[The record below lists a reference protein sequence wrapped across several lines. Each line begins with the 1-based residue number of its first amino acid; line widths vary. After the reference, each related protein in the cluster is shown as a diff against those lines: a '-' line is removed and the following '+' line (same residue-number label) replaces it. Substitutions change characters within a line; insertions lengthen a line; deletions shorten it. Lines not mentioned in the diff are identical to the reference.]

1 MSSAKHEPPLARAVP
16 ESSPVRLMAR
26 LSSLV
31 WWLLLAL
38 LLLFALY
45 AGIGRQLTRNID
57 AFTDELAYELSTRT
71 GQSVTIGS
79 LESSWIWLDP
89 SFIARDISVSNPETG
104 IPVADVEYL
113 RVRFDFLS
121 SLLRLRVVFEDFEVD
136 GLQLTLNQSA
146 AGEVGVRGADLPE
159 PAHNRMQRWLS
170 LAGEWLSDPYL
181 KITRFNL
188 GIRDSKGGFRHVD
201 IPQLDL
207 VYSQGLFRA
216 SGRAMQPGTTQ
227 QLASF
232 SLVGQRFFRGD
243 FTGQLYI
250 GVDSGRLFDGLIDEY
265 QWKTVRVEGFDLGG
279 EAWLTFREGTLQQVT
294 GTVKTPYLQLGVGSE
309 SLAPLEDIQA
319 RFGWRRHAD
328 VLSEQEGTETVGQ
341 PPENGPGEWHLQD
354 LQWTWDGEDVPAFSL
369 RLMPGANGLTAIAD
383 ALPLDPLRRLVS
395 LLPVL
400 PDKAAS
406 ALVSYQPGGFIDRLE
421 LNLPDNPSEGFNLSG
436 ELREVSVAAHQ
447 GAPGA
452 TGING
457 FLYLDRH
464 SGFVR
469 IENAEQPVNLGFPL
483 LFSNNWSLSG
493 AEGLVAWELDGP
505 VTRVY
510 ADNLRMTYGE
520 NTVLNGGFDLRLDK
534 EGEDNLG
541 LRVGVENGRA
551 DMLAEFVPA
560 KVVKPELYDWL
571 TTAILQADI
580 TSGVFYG
587 HGQIDRGAP
596 RHSFSTS
603 MKFEFQNAAVA
614 YDERWPEVTGA
625 SGQVVVDNGNTRVD
639 LDAADT
645 GGLSLSPSLVRLVP
659 GADGATILVDANA
672 TVPGEAVAYWME
684 NSPLGDMAGTEAA
697 KLQYEGE
704 YGLNLGIE
712 LPLGKE
718 SGPIV
723 EAKVSAQ
730 GGSITYPP
738 ANLSWHEIAGELTY
752 HSVDGFSGGPVNARF
767 FDSPVEI
774 QLGKSPGGD
783 ALSVRQSGVL
793 SLPDLLSDIG
803 AAAGQGFGLEG
814 RVSYTATLDVGVD
827 STSGIR
833 ARSDLVGLSVDWPEP
848 LGKPAEEAAP
858 LDIVLDPRGA
868 AGMAVSGQ
876 WENRLAFD
884 LLWKD
889 TGFELDFS
897 HLYLGR
903 HALRDIRVEALDL
916 GDRWVVS
923 TESERA
929 KGRVVLPGD
938 DSPVVADFETIRL
951 VRAEDSAKASQRL
964 TLEEQLETFRELDL
978 GRWPDVNVTI
988 ADLQLNEDTLGSWSF
1003 KLRPTPDRL
1012 SVDEIEGRLSSLTL
1026 LGDMIWGVQGGR
1038 EISRFNGSVTGGA
1051 LADINE
1057 LLGSDIPLT
1066 NNATNIELAIDWPG
1080 RPDELSL
1087 SELNGSVSLRLDEG
1101 VILEQNNTAQLF
1113 RIFNLLNADTLWRR
1127 LKLDFSDLYER
1138 GVAFDAISGKA
1149 NIRNGL
1155 VSLDPEVQ
1163 VVGPSGAFK
1172 LSGVT
1177 DISTE
1182 TLDMRLVV
1190 VLPLTQNLPLAAL
1203 LMGAGAPIGGALFVL
1218 DKILG
1223 DPLSRLTS
1231 ATYSVTGSWDDPL
1244 VDLKRVFDTGE

>member
-1 MSSAKHEPPLARAVP
+1 MSSAKREPPLPEAAP

-57 AFTDELAYELSTRT
+57 SFTDELAYELSTRT
-71 GQSVTIGS
+71 GQSVAIGR

-89 SFIARDISVSNPETG
+89 SFTARDISVSNPETG
-104 IPVADVEYL
+104 APVADVEYL

-136 GLQLTLNQSA
+136 GVELTLDQSA
-146 AGEVGVRGADLPE
+146 AGEVGVRGAELPE
-159 PAHNRMQRWLS
+159 PAHNRMQRWLK
-170 LAGEWLSDPYL
+170 LAGQWLSDPYL
-181 KITRFNL
+181 KITRVNL
-188 GIRDSKGGFRHVD
+188 GIRDNKGGLRHVD
-201 IPQLDL
+201 VPQLDM

-279 EAWLTFREGTLQQVT
+279 EAWLTFREGILQQVT
-294 GTVKTPYLQLGVGSE
+294 GTVRTPYLQLGVGSE

-328 VLSEQEGTETVGQ
+328 VLSEPLETGPVGSQ
-341 PPENGPGEWHLQD
+341 SVNGLGEWHLQD

-369 RLMPGANGLTAIAD
+369 RLMPGDNGLTAIAD

-400 PDKAAS
+400 PDRAAN
-406 ALVSYQPGGFIDRLE
+406 ALVSYQPGGFIDQLE
-421 LNLPDNPSEGFNLSG
+421 LNLPEDSARGFNLSG
-436 ELREVSVAAHQ
+436 QLRDVSVAAHH

-457 FLYLDRH
+457 FLYLDRN

-469 IENAEQPVNLGFPL
+469 IENQSQPARLGFPL
-483 LFSNNWSLSG
+483 LFLNDWPLSG
-493 AEGLVAWELDGP
+493 AEGEVAWELNGP
-505 VTRVY
+505 ITRVY

-520 NTVLNGGFDLRLDK
+520 NTVLHGGFDLRLDK

-541 LRVGVENGRA
+541 LRIGVENGQA

-560 KVVKPELYDWL
+560 RVVKPELYDWL

-587 HGQIDRGAP
+587 HGQIDRNAP

-603 MKFEFQNAAVA
+603 MKFEFENASVV

-639 LDAADT
+639 LDAGDT

-659 GADGATILVDANA
+659 ATDGVTILVDAKA
-672 TVPGEAVAYWME
+672 TVPGESVAYWME
-684 NSPLGDMAGTEAA
+684 NSPLGEMAGTEAA
-697 KLQYEGE
+697 KLQYQGD
-704 YGLNLGIE
+704 YGLDLGIE
-712 LPLGKE
+712 LPLGTD

-723 EAKVSAQ
+723 EAQISAQ
-730 GGSITYPP
+730 GGSISYPP
-738 ANLSWHEIAGELTY
+738 ANLNWNEITGELAF
-752 HSVDGFSGGPVNARF
+752 HSVDGFSGEPLNAQF
-767 FDSPVEI
+767 FGSPVQI
-774 QLGKSPGGD
+774 QLGKSPAGD

-793 SLPDLLSDIG
+793 ALPDVLVDVG
-803 AAAGQGFGLEG
+803 AAAGQGFGLNG
-814 RVSYTATLDVGVD
+814 TLAYTATLDVGVD
-827 STSGIR
+827 STSAIR
-833 ARSDLVGLSVDWPEP
+833 ARSDLVGLAIDWPEP
-848 LGKPAEEAAP
+848 LGKPAGEAAP
-858 LDIVLDPRGA
+858 LDVLLDLEATGGVA
-868 AGMAVSGQ
+868 LSGQ

-903 HALRDIRVEALDL
+903 HALRDINIEALDL

-923 TESERA
+923 TESERV
-929 KGRVVLPGD
+929 KGRVVLPED
-938 DSPVVADFETIRL
+938 DSLVLADFETIRL
-951 VRAEDSAKASQRL
+951 VRAEDSGKAPQRL

-978 GRWPDVNVTI
+978 GRWPDVDVTI
-988 ADLQLNEDTLGSWSF
+988 ADLQLNEDTLGNWSF

-1012 SVDEIEGRLSSLTL
+1012 SVEDIEGRLSSLTL
-1026 LGDMIWGVQGGR
+1026 LGDMIWGVKDGR
-1038 EISRFNGSVTGGA
+1038 EISRFSGSVTGGA

-1066 NNATNIELAIDWPG
+1066 NQATNIELAIDWPG

-1087 SELNGSVSLRLDEG
+1087 SKLNGNVSLRLDEG

-1113 RIFNLLNADTLWRR
+1113 RVFNLLNADTLWRR

-1149 NIRNGL
+1149 NITNGV
-1155 VSLDPEVQ
+1155 VSLDPELQ

-1177 DISTE
+1177 DISAE